1 MISTVPVLLPGFD
14 TSGSFVQFAPKSV
27 TGFLSG
33 SVTVTESL
41 AAGTLFKSVVKPSV
55 AFASFLSASL
65 GTTLTVTSTVSV
77 PSGYVTF
84 TFPVALPVL
93 EVSGA
98 CSQVRVVP
106 FGKSTCLPS
115 LFLATTVPAGTSFN
129 STPRGTSGT
138 LPAWASYCSVSLLT
152 CTVTPDTSSLEPSG

>member
-1 MISTVPVLLPGFD
+1 MLLPGFV
-14 TSGSFVQFAPKSV
+14 TSGVLSLAHSASKSV
-27 TGFLSG
+27 TGFPSG
-33 SVTVTESL
+33 SVTVTAPL
-41 AAGTLFKSVVKPSV
+41 ASGTLFRSVVTPSA

-65 GTTLTVTSTVSV
+65 GTTLTVTSTVSSV

-98 CSQVRVVP
+98 CSQVRV
-106 FGKSTCLPS
+106 KSTCLPS